1 MSDRLTK
8 WEGQDENG
16 TRAMMVNRDKPF
28 QEAFQEILRKL
39 AKYEDED
46 ERRTDQRP

>member
-8 WEGQDENG
+8 WEGMDEEG
-16 TRAMMVNRDKPF
+16 PRAVMVHRDKPF

-46 ERRTDQRP
+46 ERRTAERP